1 MKTNKFIRS
10 LHRYLSIFIAIQL
23 LLWTV
28 SGIYFAF
35 NKIELIRGEQYR
47 LPTNV
52 EYRIFD
58 RLGQQVIAS
67 NKDGNI
73 VYRTYPEGN
82 LLEKLSDEEAKL
94 IASIKTSLEPVSA
107 ILLTES
113 LPGSEYRGRS
123 LPIYQITTT
132 SKDDTNIYLD
142 PLSGD
147 VLAIRSDSWR
157 MWDFLW
163 SLHIMDYDQRDN
175 INNFLLRIFSIL
187 ALVSS
192 ISGILLFFFSK
203 KK

>member
-58 RLGQQVIAS
+58 RLGQQIIAS
-67 NKDGNI
+67 NKEGNI

-82 LLEKLSDEEAKL
+82 LLEKLSVEEAKL

>member
-82 LLEKLSDEEAKL
+82 LLEKLSVEEAKL

-147 VLAIRSDSWR
+147 VLAFRSDSWR

>member
-82 LLEKLSDEEAKL
+82 MLEKLSVEEAKL

>member
-94 IASIKTSLEPVSA
+94 IASIKTSLEPASA

>member
-47 LPTNV
+47 LPSNV

-58 RLGQQVIAS
+58 RLGQQVIGS

-82 LLEKLSDEEAKL
+82 LLEKLSVEEAKL

>member
-47 LPTNV
+47 LSTNV

-58 RLGQQVIAS
+58 RLGQQIIAS

-82 LLEKLSDEEAKL
+82 MLEKLSVEEAKL

>member
-113 LPGSEYRGRS
+113 SPGSEYRGRS

-175 INNFLLRIFSIL
+175 INNFLLRLFSIL

>member
-47 LPTNV
+47 LPSNV

-82 LLEKLSDEEAKL
+82 LLEKLSVEEAKL

-113 LPGSEYRGRS
+113 SPGSEYRGRS
-123 LPIYQITTT
+123 LPIYQITTS
-132 SKDDTNIYLD
+132 SKDDINIYLD

-147 VLAIRSDSWR
+147 VLAIRSNSWR

-175 INNFLLRIFSIL
+175 INNFLLRLFSIL
-187 ALVSS
+187 ELISS

>member
-1 MKTNKFIRS
+1 LKTNKFIRS

-47 LPTNV
+47 LLSNV

-82 LLEKLSDEEAKL
+82 MLEKLSVEEAKL

-113 LPGSEYRGRS
+113 SPGSEYRGRS
-123 LPIYQITTT
+123 LPIYQITTS
-132 SKDDTNIYLD
+132 SKDDINIYLD

-147 VLAIRSDSWR
+147 VLAIRSNSWR

-175 INNFLLRIFSIL
+175 INNFLLRLFSIL

>member
-10 LHRYLSIFIAIQL
+10 LHRYLSIFIAMQL

-82 LLEKLSDEEAKL
+82 LLEKLSVEEAKL

-113 LPGSEYRGRS
+113 SPGSEYRGRS
-123 LPIYQITTT
+123 LPIYQITTS
-132 SKDDTNIYLD
+132 SKDDINIYLD

-147 VLAIRSDSWR
+147 VLAIRSNSWR

-175 INNFLLRIFSIL
+175 INNFLLRLFSFL